1 MLHREGI
8 GWRLAVGR
16 EDTLFSVLIGG
27 ETWAFELTES
37 EWYDLAILVFT
48 LEDQYVELRGQLMAE
63 EDIELEM
70 ERSVWWGFMD
80 GDSNDWS
87 LKLILNGEA
96 SSQRSV
102 EAHWQS
108 PAAAAVVAAMR
119 EIWDLTNRQKH

>member
-37 EWYDLAILVFT
+37 EWYDLVILVFA
-48 LEDQYVELRGQLMAE
+48 LEDQYVELRDQLMAE

-87 LKLILNGEA
+87 LRLILNGEA
-96 SSQRSV
+96 NSQRSV

-108 PAAAAVVAAMR
+108 PAAAAAVAAMR